1 MSRGEEFKGAR
12 LDKPPKGYRRQ
23 LREARRECPVCWSV
37 GFHSPL
43 CPKVSQAAAMRAAK
57 EAK

>member
-23 LREARRECPVCWSV
+23 LREARKECAVCWQI
-37 GFHSPL
+37 GGHDAR